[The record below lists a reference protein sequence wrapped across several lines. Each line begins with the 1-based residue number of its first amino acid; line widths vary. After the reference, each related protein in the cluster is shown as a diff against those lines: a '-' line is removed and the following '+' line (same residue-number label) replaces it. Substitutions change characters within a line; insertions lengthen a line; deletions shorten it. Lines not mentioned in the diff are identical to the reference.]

1 MFEFYYIRLDPN
13 NFTDLAPH
21 TTHTCHTHTASDQPE
36 HHLLQLGA
44 ASGAAGQED
53 HTAGVLLLLH
63 PLPHGTIT
71 PKQGLP

>member
-1 MFEFYYIRLDPN
+1 MFEFYYICSGPN
-13 NFTDLAPH
+13 NFTNL
-21 TTHTCHTHTASDQPE
+21 THTCHTHTASDQPK

-63 PLPHGTIT
+63 PLPHGTVS

>member
-1 MFEFYYIRLDPN
+1 MFKFYYIRSGPN
-13 NFTDLAPH
+13 NFTNLAPH
-21 TTHTCHTHTASDQPE
+21 TTHTASDQPK

-53 HTAGVLLLLH
+53 HTAGVLLH
-63 PLPHGTIT
+63 PLPHGTVP